1 MEDQC
6 FVIVVVYP
14 DLNQIQ
20 TSSNTLL
27 TVIYIIY
34 DFFVL
39 TQKMSN

>member
-6 FVIVVVYP
+6 FVGVVVYP

-20 TSSNTLL
+20 TSLNTLF

-34 DFFVL
+34 GFFVL